1 MIILI
6 IFQENFHSS
15 PLSNFLVAYLGNV
28 YVNYCSS
35 RTLINT
41 LEMALTSVA
50 LLTYSRA
57 IVNHQWINQVLY
69 VAIIAT
75 R

>member
-1 MIILI
+1 M
-6 IFQENFHSS
+6 
-15 PLSNFLVAYLGNV
+15 AYLGNV

-57 IVNHQWINQVLY
+57 IVNHQWREGAINQVLY